1 MRNSRTG
8 SDLSHN
14 EATIEQSDIERAA
27 VIVRAHLLCG
37 DIGDFGG
44 LPTSAIRAIV
54 CARFNID
61 LRDRS
66 ADWIHGAFDT
76 LVEQQAPLPRHDA
89 TPTRH

>member
-1 MRNSRTG
+1 MRNEYPRS
-8 SDLSHN
+8 SFPLD
-14 EATIEQSDIERAA
+14 EAPTEQSDIERAA

-61 LRDRS
+61 LSDRS

-76 LVEQQAPLPRHDA
+76 LVEQKAPLPRHDA